1 MENSTEW
8 SKDLPMD
15 KPFDSLELL
24 THLDS
29 DEQATMF
36 FQSTILN
43 LSHQQIA
50 DYHKNKY
57 SRVTV
62 TRMIQRAKKRL
73 AQLYHEKKI
82 SFYYN
87 SNL

>member
-1 MENSTEW
+1 MENNKDW
-8 SKDLPMD
+8 AKDLPMD

-24 THLDS
+24 IHLDS

-36 FQSTILN
+36 LQSTVIG

-50 DYHKNKY
+50 DYHNNKY
-57 SRVTV
+57 SRVTI
-62 TRMIQRAKKRL
+62 TRMIGRAKKKL